1 MNIAILVMLVGLY
14 GLTNNDNAIK
24 LLMSLSVMGS
34 GVILLFVTVG
44 FIPGGEVPL
53 MTSQLSTVD
62 PLPHSVMIT
71 FIVINLATTALG
83 LALIL
88 QLYKTYGTLKV
99 SKYFGGEEN
108 L

>member
-1 MNIAILVMLVGLY
+1 MNVSILVVLVGLY

-44 FIPGGEVPL
+44 YIPGGEAPL
-53 MTSQLSTVD
+53 MTSHISTVD

-83 LALIL
+83 LALIF
-88 QLYKTYGTLKV
+88 QLYRRYGTIKV
-99 SKYFGGEEN
+99 SEYFGGDEK

>member
-1 MNIAILVMLVGLY
+1 MNIAILVILVGLY

-24 LLMSLSVMGS
+24 LMMSLSVMGT

-44 FIPGGEVPL
+44 YIPGGEAPL
-53 MTSQLSTVD
+53 MTGPVSTVD

-83 LALIL
+83 LAMIL
-88 QLYKTYGTLKV
+88 QLFKGYGSV
-99 SKYFGGEEN
+99 NISEYFGGEEE